1 MIAQLLIGTAMLTV
15 TIGIG
20 AFAII
25 LCAKLLDAALPQDTT
40 PLGIVSH
47 TTLVTLITTT
57 LAIVLLFIMALWALL
72 FQALGVFQ
80 GFEPA
85 LYIAMISATTLGYGD
100 VTLPNEWRLLAG
112 FIATDGFILFGLD
125 TAFLFE
131 VMRKLGQ
138 ADLVREGHVQA
149 LTKDEP

>member
-1 MIAQLLIGTAMLTV
+1 MLTV

-25 LCAKLLDAALPQDTT
+25 LCARLLEATRAMRVG
-40 PLGIVSH
+40 PLGLFAH
-47 TTLVTLITTT
+47 TITITLITST
-57 LAIVLLFIMALWALL
+57 LALVLVAIMALWAAL
-72 FQALGVFQ
+72 FLALGIFE
-80 GFEPA
+80 GFEPS

-100 VTLPNEWRLLAG
+100 VTMPDQWRLLAG

-131 VMRKLGQ
+131 VMRQLGDPTMTNDQ
-138 ADLVREGHVQA
+138 GD
-149 LTKDEP
+149 

>member
-1 MIAQLLIGTAMLTV
+1 MLLQMLVGTAMLTV

-25 LCAKLLDAALPQDTT
+25 LCARVLDASIAARAGSMGLVT
-40 PLGIVSH
+40 H
-47 TTLVTLITTT
+47 TVTVTLVTST
-57 LAIVLLFIMALWALL
+57 LALVLVAIMALWAGL
-72 FQALGVFQ
+72 FLALGIFEQ
-80 GFEPA
+80 FEPS

-100 VTLPNEWRLLAG
+100 VTMPDDWRLLAG

-131 VMRKLGQ
+131 VMRRLG
-138 ADLVREGHVQA
+138 
-149 LTKDEP
+149 EPSEVKFAAVKQ

>member
-1 MIAQLLIGTAMLTV
+1 MALQLLVGTAMLTV

-25 LCAKLLDAALPQDTT
+25 VCAKLLDYTVATRAGVP
-40 PLGIVSH
+40 GVIAH
-47 TTLVTLITTT
+47 TATVTAVTTT
-57 LAIVLLFIMALWALL
+57 LALVLVAIMALWALL
-72 FQALGVFQ
+72 FVGLGIFD
-80 GFEPA
+80 GFEPS

-100 VTLPNEWRLLAG
+100 VTLPQNWRLLAG

-131 VMRKLGQ
+131 VMRRLGEPGELGPLEA
-138 ADLVREGHVQA
+138 ADR
-149 LTKDEP
+149 